1 MKSAI
6 YVRSA
11 FENEESIRS
20 QIEYCKSLLSPND
33 EYEIYS
39 DNGYSGHDLNR
50 PAYKKM
56 VRDIRN
62 HKIGKVIVS
71 SSDRVSRSFIQVITL
86 CSFLDEYNVAFFVE
100 ERLQNSD
107 LMLAEHFKESFEA
120 MYRAKLRNR
129 KKKTNNIA

>member
-11 FENEESIRS
+11 FENEEFIRS
-20 QIEYCKSLLSPND
+20 QIEYCKSVLSPND

-71 SSDRVSRSFIQVITL
+71 SSDRVSRSFIQVFTF
-86 CSFLDEYNVAFFVE
+86 CSFLDKYNVAFSSE
-100 ERLQNSD
+100 ERLKNSD
-107 LMLAEHFKESFEA
+107 IMLAERFKELFEA
-120 MYRAKLRNR
+120 MYNEELRNR
-129 KKKTNNIA
+129 KGKTNNIA

>member
-1 MKSAI
+1 MKKAI

-11 FENEESIRS
+11 IENKESIRT
-20 QIEYCKSLLSPND
+20 QIEYCKSVLNPND

-39 DNGYSGHDLNR
+39 DNGYSAHNLNR

-56 VRDIRN
+56 VRDIRKR
-62 HKIGKVIVS
+62 KIDRVIVS
-71 SSDRVSRSFIQVITL
+71 SPDRVSRNFIQIHTF
-86 CSFLDEYNVAFFVE
+86 CSFLDEYNVAFFAE

-107 LMLAEHFKESFEA
+107 LILAEHLKESFEA

>member
-1 MKSAI
+1 MKIAI

-11 FENEESIRS
+11 SKNAESIRT
-20 QIEYCKSLLSPND
+20 QIEYCKSILNHND

-39 DNGYSGHDLNR
+39 DNGFSGLNLNR

-71 SSDRVSRSFIQVITL
+71 SSDRVSRSYIQVFTF

-100 ERLQNSD
+100 KRLQNSD
-107 LMLAEHFKESFEA
+107 LTLDEHFKESFKA

-129 KKKTNNIA
+129 KKKSNNIA